1 MRDTI
6 RKRSAPSARSG
17 KREDGGSAL
26 AEFLGPLEIQVLEC
40 LWSQPEETSVRRLQE
55 SFPGAAYT
63 TLMTTLDRLFKKGLL
78 ERRLH
83 DRAFL
88 YVPRFTREGLE
99 KHLAAGVIARLLGA
113 ASSRWTAR
121 PILSTL
127 VETVG
132 RRDAAL
138 LDELEA
144 LIQAQRLN
152 GSGPARGGGRR

>member
-1 MRDTI
+1 MGKPSLTQPV
-6 RKRSAPSARSG
+6 KRAMNG
-17 KREDGGSAL
+17 GREDGGSSLGA
-26 AEFLGPLEIQVLEC
+26 FLGPLEIQVLEC
-40 LWSQPEETSVRRLQE
+40 LWNQPEETSVRRLQD

-63 TLMTTLDRLFKKGLL
+63 TLMTTLDRLYKKGLL
-78 ERRLH
+78 DRRLC

-99 KHLAAGVIARLLGA
+99 KHLAAGMITRLLGA
-113 ASSRWTAR
+113 ASSRWAAR

-132 RRDAAL
+132 RRDAVL

-144 LIQAQRLN
+144 LIRAQRVK
-152 GSGPARGGGRR
+152 GRR